1 MVDFKYTYSKLSDKF
16 YSKQL
21 VYKYPNAKLLLLNE
35 SLANDLELGFCDCND
50 AEKLEFLLGYTS
62 ENPIS
67 QAYAGHQFG
76 HFTMLG
82 DGRAILIGEYQKPTG
97 EIVDFHLKGAG
108 LTDFSR
114 GGDGKAALGPMLR
127 EYIVSEAM
135 HNLGIPT
142 SRILAV
148 IITGENIQR
157 NSLEQSAIAV
167 RVASSHIRVGTFQYA
182 AMLGQEYSQELL
194 DYTLKR
200 HNIAFGDNKAL
211 SLLDHVIDKQSS
223 LITQWERV
231 GFIHGVMNTDNMT
244 ISGETIDYGP
254 CAFMDNYDPDTVF
267 SSIDQGGRY
276 AFANQ
281 ASIAGW
287 NIARL
292 AESLLPLI
300 SLDQDE
306 AIKLAQNKLEEYS
319 NIYKDKWKKM
329 FLSKLGLD
337 SKVDKY
343 DEIIS
348 NLLIEMLKN
357 NLDYTNTFYDLSYEK
372 FESLKS
378 KGLSDWLDTYFKN
391 KDIDL
396 TKMKQV
402 NPVIISRNHQVEKA
416 IVSAEN
422 GKFGNLYSLLEVIKT
437 PYKFENTKEKYML
450 EPKGDEKV
458 KATFCGT

>member
-1 MVDFKYTYSKLSDKF
+1 MIDFKYTYSKLSEKF
-16 YSKQL
+16 YSKQS

-35 SLANDLELGFCDCND
+35 SLVNDLELDFSSFSDVD
-50 AEKLEFLLGYTS
+50 KLEFLLGYTS
-62 ENPIS
+62 ESPIS

-82 DGRAILIGEYQKPTG
+82 DGRAILICEYQKPDG
-97 EIVDFHLKGAG
+97 ELVDFHLKGAG
-108 LTDFSR
+108 RTNFSR
-114 GGDGKAALGPMLR
+114 GGDGKAVLGPMLR
-127 EYIVSEAM
+127 EYIISEAM

-148 IITGENIQR
+148 ITTGENIQR
-157 NSLEQSAIAV
+157 NSLEQGAIAV

-200 HNIAFGDNKAL
+200 HNIAFGDNRAL
-211 SLLDHVIDKQSS
+211 ALLDHVIEKQTS

-267 SSIDQGGRY
+267 SSIDRNGRY

-287 NIARL
+287 NIVRL

-300 SLDQDE
+300 SSDQEE
-306 AIKLAQNKLEEYS
+306 AIELAQNKLEEYS
-319 NIYKDKWKKM
+319 IIYKDKWIEM
-329 FLSKLGLD
+329 FLSKLGID
-337 SKVDKY
+337 NKVDKY

-348 NLLIEMLKN
+348 NLLIDMFKN
-357 NLDYTNTFYDLSYEK
+357 NMDYTNTFYDLIYGN

-378 KGLSDWLDTYFKN
+378 KGLSDWLDIYLKN

-396 TKMKQV
+396 TKMRQV
-402 NPVIISRNHQVEKA
+402 NPVIIPRNHQVEKA
-416 IVSAEN
+416 IVSAES
-422 GKFGNLYSLLEVIKT
+422 GKFGNLYNLLEVIKT
-437 PYKFENTKEKYML
+437 PYRFDKAKEKYML
-450 EPKGDEKV
+450 EPKEEERV
-458 KATFCGT
+458 EATFCGT